1 MSCYTAHVE
10 TRNITLTM
18 PESLVRRARV
28 VAAQRDT
35 SVSALVADLLQ
46 QLVDDT
52 ADYDAIWAAEEA
64 AMAAGIGM
72 RMGDVTWTRE
82 DLHER

>member
-1 MSCYTAHVE
+1 VQ

-18 PESLVRRARV
+18 PESLVRSARV
-28 VAAQRDT
+28 LAAQRDT

-46 QLVDDT
+46 QLMDDA
-52 ADYDAIWAAEEA
+52 ADYDSIWAGEEA

-72 RMGDVTWTRE
+72 RVGDVTWARD